1 MNAGRMTKWM
11 GAALMCVAAAATYTG
26 AALAQDQV
34 NVRFSWKMK
43 GEYGPLFLAQE
54 KGAYAKEKLNVRM
67 GEGAGAQAALGAL
80 LQGQEDIVILPAVF
94 ALTAIQKGMPVKLVA
109 IYHPRTPIGIISF
122 PDKPV
127 RVPKDLEGKTIAH
140 SVGETGTSYL
150 DAFCKLNSVDCGKIS
165 KVQMNSQSRMPQFLQ
180 RQVDLVTVYTN
191 VDLPLIEAQ
200 TKQKYVLLDMPKYGF
215 TIPGLAVVTSD
226 AIIAAKP
233 DVIKRYLR
241 ATAQGIADTKANND
255 EATRAMMKNWSGG
268 PDAAIVAEQ
277 VKLTAAAIPVPA
289 GHTIGWID
297 DKLIADTLDLLKS
310 AGEID
315 APKPTS
321 TYYTNALLGN

>member
-1 MNAGRMTKWM
+1 MKNGSMLKLI
-11 GAALMCVAAAATYTG
+11 GAALFCTLATG
-26 AALAQDQV
+26 ALAQDQV

-43 GEYGPLFLAQE
+43 GEYSPLFMAQE
-54 KGAYAKEKLNVRM
+54 RGLYTREKLAVRM

-80 LQGQEDIVILPAVF
+80 VQGQEDVVILPAVF
-94 ALTAIQKGMPVKLVA
+94 ALTAIQKGMPVKLIAV
-109 IYHPRTPIGIISF
+109 YHPRAPIGIISF

-150 DAFCKLNSVDCGKIS
+150 DAFCKINAIDCGKIS

-191 VDLPLIEAQ
+191 VDLPLIEQQ

-215 TIPGLAVVTSD
+215 NIPGMAVVTSD
-226 AIIAAKP
+226 ANIAGKP
-233 DVIKRYLR
+233 DVLRRYLR
-241 ATAQGIADTKANND
+241 ATAQGIKDTKDNND
-255 EATRAMMKNWSGG
+255 EATRAMIKNWSGA
-268 PDAAIVAEQ
+268 PDAGIVGTQ
-277 VKLTAAAIPVPA
+277 VRLTAEAIPVPA
-289 GHTIGWID
+289 GHMIGWID
-297 DKLIADTLDLLKS
+297 DKLITDTLELLKA

-315 APKPTS
+315 SAKPTN
-321 TYYTNALLGN
+321 TYYTNSLLGN